1 MLQNISGTSI
11 AMAEQNI
18 YSAFVQSAQKHGD
31 RVAVVGDGGRGISYT
46 YSELLSRVNALAAG
60 LRKLSGGPDSSVGLL
75 SENRPEWPLA
85 YFAILAAN
93 KTVVPIDAN
102 LTHDEIESLV
112 RSAGLS
118 HLIASGKFAALRE
131 SLGDQTKMHFIDSG
145 CEDDW
150 KDLFCDGSE
159 LRPDPDNQLAAL
171 IFTSGTTGSPKGVML
186 THRNLLSNVQG
197 AKEALQFSEEDVFL
211 SLLPLHHTFE
221 ATCGFLVPLFDGA
234 RIVYARSLK
243 SRDIVEDIKSNSVTI
258 MIAVPLLFEKMNQ
271 GISRSIGSAG
281 MARRF
286 LFSFLMSLSA
296 FGWRLGQNWG
306 RDLFSGLRKQAGMSS
321 IRMFVSGGAA
331 LPPAIGRFFNLLGF
345 QLIQGYGMTEC
356 SPIISANRPDDI
368 RFDSV
373 GPPLPNV
380 EVKINQ
386 PNNEGIGEIIT
397 RGANI
402 TPGYKGNQEATAQLI
417 REGWLFTGDLG
428 RISRGHLYIT
438 GRAKNLIVSAAGKNI
453 YPEELE
459 ERLSRFDG
467 VLESVVFGRQKE
479 GRQGE
484 EVRAVIVADLDYF
497 GLSENGGIETGEMDH
512 MRGRIDEAVAELNKS
527 MASYKRIVG
536 YEMRTDEL
544 EKTSSRKIKRFL
556 YR

>member
-1 MLQNISGTSI
+1 
-11 AMAEQNI
+11 MAEQNI
-18 YSAFVQSAQKHGD
+18 YRAFVHSAQRHGD
-31 RVAVVGDGGRGISYT
+31 RIAVVGDGGRGISYT
-46 YSELLSRVNALAAG
+46 YRELLNQVNALAEG
-60 LRKLSGGPDSSVGLL
+60 LRKLSDGPDNAIGLL

-85 YFAILAAN
+85 YLAILAAGR
-93 KTVVPIDAN
+93 TVVPIDAN
-102 LTHDEIESLV
+102 LTVGEIESLV

-118 HLIASGKFAALRE
+118 HLIASRKFTDLRE
-131 SLGDQTKMHFIDSG
+131 SLGDQTKIHFMDSG
-145 CEDDW
+145 GEDDW
-150 KDLFCDGSE
+150 KDLFSNRSE
-159 LRPDPDNQLAAL
+159 LLPDPDNQLAAL
-171 IFTSGTTGSPKGVML
+171 IFTSGTTGSPKAVML
-186 THRNLLSNVQG
+186 THRNLLSNVRG

-234 RIVYARSLK
+234 RIVFARSLK

-271 GISRSIGSAG
+271 GISRSVGSAG
-281 MARRF
+281 MARRL
-286 LFSFLMSLSA
+286 LFGFLMSLSA

-306 RDLFSGLRKQAGMSS
+306 RGLFSGLRMQAGMSS

-345 QLIQGYGMTEC
+345 PLIQGYGMTEC
-356 SPIISANRPDDI
+356 SPIISANRPGDI

-380 EVKINQ
+380 EVKINE
-386 PNNEGIGEIIT
+386 PNSEGIGEIIT
-397 RGANI
+397 RGENI
-402 TPGYKGNQEATAQLI
+402 TPGYKGNQEATSQLI

-459 ERLSRFDG
+459 ERLNQCRG

-497 GLSENGGIETGEMDH
+497 GFSENDSIETGQMDQ
-512 MRGRIDEAVAELNKS
+512 MRRTIDEAVADLNNS
-527 MASYKRIVG
+527 MASYKRITG
-536 YEMRTDEL
+536 YEMKTEEL
-544 EKTSSRKIKRFL
+544 EKTSTRKIKRFL

>member
-1 MLQNISGTSI
+1 
-11 AMAEQNI
+11 MAEQNI
-18 YSAFVQSAQKHGD
+18 YRAFVHSAQRHGD
-31 RVAVVGDGGRGISYT
+31 RIAVVGDGGRGISYT
-46 YSELLSRVNALAAG
+46 YRELLNQVNALAEG
-60 LRKLSGGPDSSVGLL
+60 LRKLSDGPDNAIGLL

-85 YFAILAAN
+85 YLAILAAGR
-93 KTVVPIDAN
+93 TVVPIDSN
-102 LTHDEIESLV
+102 LTVGEIESLV

-118 HLIASGKFAALRE
+118 HLIASRKFTDLRE
-131 SLGDQTKMHFIDSG
+131 SLGDQTKIHFMDSG
-145 CEDDW
+145 GEDDW
-150 KDLFCDGSE
+150 KDLFSNRSE
-159 LRPDPDNQLAAL
+159 LLPDPDNQLAAL
-171 IFTSGTTGSPKGVML
+171 IFTSGTTGSPKAVML
-186 THRNLLSNVQG
+186 THRNLLSNVRG

-234 RIVYARSLK
+234 RIVFARSLK

-271 GISRSIGSAG
+271 GISRSVGSAG
-281 MARRF
+281 MARRL
-286 LFSFLMSLSA
+286 LFGFLMSLSA

-306 RDLFSGLRKQAGMSS
+306 RGLFSGLRMQAGMSS

-345 QLIQGYGMTEC
+345 PLIQGYGMTEC
-356 SPIISANRPDDI
+356 SPIISANRPGDI

-380 EVKINQ
+380 EVKINE
-386 PNNEGIGEIIT
+386 PNSEGIGEIIT
-397 RGANI
+397 RGENI
-402 TPGYKGNQEATAQLI
+402 TPGYKGNQEATSQLI

-459 ERLSRFDG
+459 ERLNQCRG

-497 GLSENGGIETGEMDH
+497 GFSENDSIETGQMDQ
-512 MRGRIDEAVAELNKS
+512 MRRTIDEAVADLNNS
-527 MASYKRIVG
+527 MASYKRITG
-536 YEMRTDEL
+536 YEMKTEEL
-544 EKTSSRKIKRFL
+544 EKTSTRKIKRFL